1 MESSTEMI
9 VTDTHIIIWDA
20 LKPESLSR
28 KAREAI
34 RTANEMDGII
44 FCEISLWEIAMLI
57 QKNRIKINASYLEF
71 INLIKSSNNFIF
83 KGISPEIA
91 ELSAN
96 LSEEINPDPAD
107 RIICATSIL
116 TNAQLITADKNLRK
130 SKSLRTI
137 W

>member
-1 MESSTEMI
+1 MI
-9 VTDTHIIIWDA
+9 IADTHIIIWDA
-20 LKPESLSR
+20 LKPESLSKR
-28 KAREAI
+28 AREALC
-34 RTANEMDGII
+34 TANETDGIL

-57 QKNRIKINASYLEF
+57 QKNRIKIDASYLEF
-71 INLIKSSNNFIF
+71 INLLKSSNNFIF

-96 LSEEINPDPAD
+96 LPEEINQDPAD

-116 TNAQLITADKNLRK
+116 TNTELITADKNLRK
-130 SKSLRTI
+130 SKLVRTI

>member
-9 VTDTHIIIWDA
+9 VADTHIIIWDA
-20 LKPESLSR
+20 LKPESLSK